1 MSQAACA
8 ESQLHR
14 ATCGWSSH
22 LSLLLCEGA
31 VGTTCPHGRPADRVC
46 VLTLV
51 ARGNTP
57 WPVESPRGHLGSL
70 SHVADAPG
78 PSVHP
83 PPSQPNQPV
92 LIFHVW
98 HIHLRMSDPAS
109 EVESSFPGRKIEE
122 LMKLTPQKNKY
133 KYAWPLQAAL
143 SRAVIIN
150 LPVHQNQHIKKAG
163 SPPPPPHP

>member
-1 MSQAACA
+1 MPT
-8 ESQLHR
+8 R
-14 ATCGWSSH
+14 ASC
-22 LSLLLCEGA
+22 
-31 VGTTCPHGRPADRVC
+31 RPCVC
-46 VLTLV
+46 VNT
-51 ARGNTP
+51 RGEGNTP

-70 SHVADAPG
+70 GHVADAPG

-150 LPVHQNQHIKKAG
+150 LPVHQNQHIKKLAPLHHHHTPNSVVSG
-163 SPPPPPHP
+163 TCILDKHPGWWGHSFPGEDA